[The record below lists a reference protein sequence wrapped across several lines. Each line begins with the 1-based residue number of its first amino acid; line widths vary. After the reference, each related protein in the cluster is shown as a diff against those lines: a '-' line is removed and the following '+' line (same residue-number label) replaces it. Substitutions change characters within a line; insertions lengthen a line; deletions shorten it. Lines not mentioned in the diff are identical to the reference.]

1 MKNKNYLGNRF
12 FLFSR
17 YLQKYSFLKKYGLE
31 FVYCINVN
39 TNKMFEKLA
48 VLWKWEKPRSNWV
61 KKTFRLAL
69 YRKIQ
74 TSFNMTW
81 KNHRSRLGSSFCL
94 HVSHK
99 NYFLR
104 FHCFKINSKVRYQ
117 KTTYIYGVSVK
128 KTSYLQLFI
137 KKITNMWK
145 KWGTP
150 QNFFLA
156 FIDELE
162 KQLFI
167 KKNFWSGPIKNIRTL
182 IFTMLYFKKKIKKN
196 TWRYHYFTSA
206 HQNLNDMIYSSW
218 DIEHEGLKLLV
229 LGHFLPFDPPKN
241 PKNQN
246 FEKKIAGDI
255 IILHMYTKNHNHRDV
270 EWQWQH
276 FLSFWVISCPFTS
289 LTTWTIKILKR
300 WKKHL
305 DMSSFYTCVPKIM
318 ITWCMVPEKSYVMD
332 GQTDGQKRQKKW
344 HIEVGAPPK
353 KIK

>member
-137 KKITNMWK
+137 KKITNMGK
-145 KWGTP
+145 KWAH
-150 QNFFLA
+150 L
-156 FIDELE
+156 
-162 KQLFI
+162 
-167 KKNFWSGPIKNIRTL
+167 RT
-182 IFTMLYFKKKIKKN
+182 
-196 TWRYHYFTSA
+196 
-206 HQNLNDMIYSSW
+206 
-218 DIEHEGLKLLV
+218 
-229 LGHFLPFDPPKN
+229 
-241 PKNQN
+241 
-246 FEKKIAGDI
+246 
-255 IILHMYTKNHNHRDV
+255 
-270 EWQWQH
+270 
-276 FLSFWVISCPFTS
+276 SFWH
-289 LTTWTIKILKR
+289 LLMNLKNNYLL
-300 WKKHL
+300 KKT
-305 DMSSFYTCVPKIM
+305 F
-318 ITWCMVPEKSYVMD
+318 
-332 GQTDGQKRQKKW
+332 
-344 HIEVGAPPK
+344 EVGQ
-353 KIK
+353 